1 MDVQRKVSPV
11 DTEYVVRGS
20 HDGFVESL
28 DTNKKLL
35 QAKMRNPCLVMED
48 VKHGDLKWSTSTLI
62 YLENQADKETV
73 NLVRNR
79 LKNLHSLLVFSAGQL
94 AEELEDANKAF
105 FPQLLMTER
114 PDRVIAALAEGKV
127 VVFTEGDPTAIIGPV
142 SLFSFF
148 DSPDDYSGRILIGSF
163 YRLLRLGSF
172 FTALFLPALYIA
184 IISFHFEI
192 FPLSLSQ
199 QVKTSVSSIPFRP
212 IFEALILELMI
223 ELIREASIRLPR
235 PIGQT
240 IGIVGGLVIGDAIVS
255 AGLASNLM
263 IIVIASTTLATFVLP
278 SVEMNTALRVLRFP
292 LMIAASILGFFGL
305 IIGSLL
311 IFIHLMRSTS
321 YGHPF
326 FTPLL
331 PFEPSKVGNV
341 FFRLPHS
348 QPHKLQKDHYAN
360 ERTD

>member
-1 MDVQRKVSPV
+1 MNVQRTVSPV
-11 DTEYVVRGS
+11 DTEYVVRGA

-28 DTNKKLL
+28 DTNKKLI
-35 QAKMRNPCLVMED
+35 QAKIQNPFLVMED
-48 VKHGDLKWSTSTLI
+48 IHHRDLKGTTTTMVYLSNQVDRVTLR
-62 YLENQADKETV
+62 
-73 NLVRNR
+73 LVRKR
-79 LKNLHSLLVFSAGQL
+79 LESLHSLLIFSSGQL
-94 AEELEDANKAF
+94 AEELEDQNKAL
-105 FPQLLMTER
+105 FPQLLLTER

-127 VVFTEGDPTAIIGPV
+127 IVFTEGDPTAIIGPV
-142 SLFSFF
+142 SLFSFL
-148 DSPDDYSGRILIGSF
+148 DSPDDYSGRILIGTF
-163 YRLLRLGSF
+163 YRMLRLCGF

-199 QVKTSVSSIPFRP
+199 QVKNSVSNIPFRP
-212 IFEALILELMI
+212 IFEALLLELMI

-278 SVEMNTALRVLRFP
+278 STEMNTALRVIRFP

-311 IFIHLMRSTS
+311 IFIHMMRLTS

-331 PFEPSKVGNV
+331 PFEPSKIGQV

-348 QPHKLQKDHYAN
+348 QPHKLQKDHYLH
-360 ERTD
+360 EQK

>member
-1 MDVQRKVSPV
+1 MDVQRNVSPV

-28 DTNKKLL
+28 DTNKKLI
-35 QAKMRNPCLVMED
+35 QAKMRNSFLVMED
-48 VKHGDLKWSTSTLI
+48 VHHDDLKKTTTTMV
-62 YLENQADKETV
+62 YLSNQIDRETV
-73 NLVRNR
+73 RLVRHR
-79 LKNLHSLLVFSAGQL
+79 LQNLHSLFVFSAGQL
-94 AEELEDANKAF
+94 AEELEDQNKAL
-105 FPQLLMTER
+105 FPQLLLTER
-114 PDRVIAALAEGKV
+114 PDRVLAALAEGKIIV
-127 VVFTEGDPTAIIGPV
+127 LTEGDPTAIIGPV
-142 SLFSFF
+142 SLFSFL
-148 DSPDDYSGRILIGSF
+148 DSPDDYSGRIMIGTF

-199 QVKTSVSSIPFRP
+199 QVKNSVSNIPFRP
-212 IFEALILELMI
+212 ISEAILLELMI
-223 ELIREASIRLPR
+223 ELIRESSIRLPR

-278 SVEMNTALRVLRFP
+278 STEMNTALRVIRFP
-292 LMIAASILGFFGL
+292 LMIAASLLGFFGL

-311 IFIHLMRSTS
+311 IFIHMMRSSS
-321 YGHPF
+321 YGSPF

-331 PFEPSKVGNV
+331 PFEPSKLGQV

-348 QPHKLQKDHYAN
+348 QPHKLQKDQYLHEQN
-360 ERTD
+360 

>member
-1 MDVQRKVSPV
+1 MNVQRTVSPV
-11 DTEYVVRGS
+11 DTEYVVRGA

-28 DTNKKLL
+28 DTNKKLI
-35 QAKMRNPCLVMED
+35 QAKMQNPFLVMED
-48 VKHGDLKWSTSTLI
+48 VHHRDLKGTTTTMV
-62 YLENQADKETV
+62 YLSNQVDRATV
-73 NLVRNR
+73 RLVRER
-79 LKNLHSLLVFSAGQL
+79 LKSLHSLLIFSSGQL
-94 AEELEDANKAF
+94 AEELEDQNKAL
-105 FPQLLMTER
+105 FPQLLLTER
-114 PDRVIAALAEGKV
+114 PDRVIAALAEGKI

-142 SLFSFF
+142 SLFSFL
-148 DSPDDYSGRILIGSF
+148 DSPDDYSGRILIGTF
-163 YRLLRLGSF
+163 YRILRLGGF

-199 QVKTSVSSIPFRP
+199 QVKNSVSNIPFRP
-212 IFEALILELMI
+212 IFEALLLELMI

-278 SVEMNTALRVLRFP
+278 STEMNTALRVIRFP

-311 IFIHLMRSTS
+311 IFIHMMRLTS

-331 PFEPSKVGNV
+331 PFEPSKIGQV

-348 QPHKLQKDHYAN
+348 QPHKLQKDQYLH
-360 ERTD
+360 EQK

>member
-1 MDVQRKVSPV
+1 MDVQRTVSPV
-11 DTEYVVRGS
+11 DTEYVVRGA

-28 DTNKKLL
+28 DTNKKLIK
-35 QAKMRNPCLVMED
+35 AKMRNPFLVMED
-48 VKHGDLKWSTSTLI
+48 VHHDDLKGSVSAI
-62 YLENQADKETV
+62 VYLENQVDRATV
-73 NLVRNR
+73 KIVRER
-79 LKNLHSLLVFSAGQL
+79 LESLHSLFVFSTGQL
-94 AEELEDANKAF
+94 AEELEDHKKGLL
-105 FPQLLMTER
+105 PQLLLTER

-148 DSPDDYSGRILIGSF
+148 DSPDDYSGRIVIGTF

-172 FTALFLPALYIA
+172 FAALFLPGLYIA

-199 QVKTSVSSIPFRP
+199 QVKSSVSNIPFRP
-212 IFEALILELMI
+212 IFEALILEIMI

-278 SVEMNTALRVLRFP
+278 STEMNTALRVIRLP
-292 LMIAASILGFFGL
+292 LMIMAALFGFFGM

-311 IFIHLMRSTS
+311 IFIHMMRLTS

-331 PFEPSKVGNV
+331 PFEPSKLGRV
-341 FFRLPHS
+341 FLRLPHS
-348 QPHKLQKDHYAN
+348 QPHKLQKDHYLH
-360 ERTD
+360 EHK